1 MNHLSQITDKLS
13 QYDLDAMLIVSEPGE
28 RYAVGFQGEGY
39 VLVTQEGSQYSTDGR
54 YIEAAQKQ
62 VTGAEVVLTS
72 RERSHLALARD
83 FLAARGLKRV
93 GFESA
98 AVSVAQH
105 RRWQESFPKGC
116 ELIPAQ
122 EVLDGLRTSKD
133 REELSAMVQAQK
145 ITDAAFGEIL
155 NYIRPGL
162 TEQEVAARLVYE
174 LLRRGARKVS
184 FDPIVAAG
192 ANGSMPHAVPG
203 ETVIQKGMFV
213 TMDFGCVYDGY
224 CSDMTRTVAVGQPT
238 QEMERVYETVLAAQ
252 KAGIAAA
259 RAGMPGRELDAA
271 ARKVIEEAGY
281 GDYFTHSFGHSLGLE
296 IHESPNAS
304 PSETRPLPVG
314 TVISAE
320 PGIYLPGRFGV
331 RIEDVL
337 VLEEGGCRDI
347 TQSPK
352 NLIVL

>member
-1 MNHLSQITDKLS
+1 MNHLSQIADKLS

-105 RRWQESFPKGC
+105 RRWQESFLKGC

-122 EVLDGLRTSKD
+122 ELLDGLRASKD
-133 REELSAMVQAQK
+133 EEEIAAMLQAQK

-238 QEMERVYETVLAAQ
+238 QEMERVYETVLTAQ

>member
-1 MNHLSQITDKLS
+1 MNHLSQIADKLS

-39 VLVTQEGSQYSTDGR
+39 VLVTREGSRYSTDGR
-54 YIEAAQKQ
+54 SIEAAQKQ
-62 VTGAEVVLTS
+62 VTGAEVVLIS

-83 FLAARGLKRV
+83 FLEARGLKRV
-93 GFESA
+93 GFEGA

-105 RRWQESFPKGC
+105 RRWQESFPEGC

-122 EVLDGLRTSKD
+122 ELLDGLRASKD
-133 REELSAMVQAQK
+133 REELAAMVQAQK

-271 ARKVIEEAGY
+271 ARKVIAEAGY

-304 PSETRPLPVG
+304 PSETGPLPSG